1 MELLVI
7 ILILI
12 SLFNFAVDY
21 LSNSLI
27 THSERVIGL
36 VVLAH
41 HLMFS
46 ILTLFPLILFIKINN
61 GVLLFLLFGIIVGQ
75 LLWIMNNDYCS
86 ITQFQNSLINK
97 EYKNYKWIGSIPEF
111 IMKYVR
117 GDKWAYSDIRT
128 VNRKKEIIMGNG
140 ILILYCLKRIFI
152 NVK

>member
-7 ILILI
+7 IVILL

-27 THSERVIGL
+27 THNERTIGI
-36 VVLAH
+36 VTIIH
-41 HLMFS
+41 HLMFG

-61 GVLLFLLFGIIVGQ
+61 GVLLFLLFGIILGQ
-75 LLWIMNNDYCS
+75 LIWIINKDYCP
-86 ITQFQNSLINK
+86 ITQFQNSMINK

-111 IMKYVR
+111 IMKYTR
-117 GDKWAYSDIRT
+117 GNEWAYSDIRN
-128 VNRKKEIIMGNG
+128 VNRKNEIIMGNG
-140 ILILYCLKRIFI
+140 LLILYCLKMIFI